1 MSKTLSMLLLVLHLL
16 VLALVAW
23 QWLRSTKIQTGT
35 CLFLDKPLTA
45 EYVVYTLMVSN
56 FVGICFART
65 LHYQFYVWYFHS
77 VPFLLLVQAK
87 YPLIIRVALL
97 VAIEFS
103 FNVFPATPLSS
114 AVLQMAHLL
123 ILAGVRPPQRL
134 HMLIAPEKIPTR

>member
-1 MSKTLSMLLLVLHLL
+1 
-16 VLALVAW
+16 
-23 QWLRSTKIQTGT
+23 
-35 CLFLDKPLTA
+35 
-45 EYVVYTLMVSN
+45 VVYTLMVSN

-87 YPLIIRVALL
+87 YPLIIRLALL
-97 VAIEFS
+97 MAIEVS
-103 FNVFPATPLSS
+103 FNVFPATPMSS

-134 HMLIAPEKIPTR
+134 HMVIAQERIQTK